1 MLLIYKNSFIVF
13 VLFLYD
19 IIDINFFLIV
29 FTQPFYKLIY
39 FYIMLCSFP
48 KSLEKIQE
56 QDKALNIKY
65 NRLLARDKL
74 QRELEYTNMR
84 QKLSDGRRY
93 KKEIKLSG
101 DISMYSQ
108 VKKEKPNNLDIYM
121 RNYKDRYMKKKGLSK
136 LDCYYENKV
145 FGKLCHIREVVQKM
159 HNDKKL
165 SKRSFFKKH
174 GLGLFLFALIPAFGL
189 IFPILFGI
197 GGQNPGVLGL
207 CKGDHFDDVENN
219 KKHKSGDDDIGKCF
233 RKLLYDNKEL
243 IDIMKYINM
252 LFSFILVTTV
262 LLVFVYIFYKVIK
275 YERIKSGKGKMNRK
289 EYIKYCKEVFN
300 L

>member
-1 MLLIYKNSFIVF
+1 MVLLFNNNLGKNVYFTFFLKKISFIF
-13 VLFLYD
+13 FAWTCLFYND
-19 IIDINFFLIV
+19 V
-29 FTQPFYKLIY
+29 S
-39 FYIMLCSFP
+39 SFS
-48 KSLEKIQE
+48 KSLEKTSN
-56 QDKALNIKY
+56 QDKMLNIKY
-65 NRLLARDKL
+65 SRSLAKEKL
-74 QRELEYTNMR
+74 QRELEYQNLR
-84 QKLSDGRRY
+84 EKLSDGRRY

-207 CKGDHFDDVENN
+207 CTDGHFKDVNSN
-219 KKHKSGDDDIGKCF
+219 KVHKSTDDDNDIGKCF
-233 RKLLYDNKEL
+233 RKLLYDNKDT
-243 IDIMKYINM
+243 IDTIKYINM
-252 LFSFILVTTV
+252 AFSFIVVTIV
-262 LLVFVYIFYKVIK
+262 LLIFIYIFAKVIK
-275 YERIKSGKGKMNRK
+275 YERIKFGKGKMNRK
-289 EYIKYCKEVFN
+289 EYIRFCKEVFN

>member
-1 MLLIYKNSFIVF
+1 MNMVLLVNNDLGKNVNFRF
-13 VLFLYD
+13 LRKKFTFLFLAWTFITYND
-19 IIDINFFLIV
+19 V
-29 FTQPFYKLIY
+29 V
-39 FYIMLCSFP
+39 SFP

-93 KKEIKLSG
+93 KKEINFPG
-101 DISMYSQ
+101 DVSIYSQ
-108 VKKEKPNNLDIYM
+108 VKKNEPNNFDVYM
-121 RNYKDRYMKKKGLSK
+121 KNYNKRYMKKKGLSK
-136 LDCYYENKV
+136 LDCYCENKV
-145 FGKLCHIREVVQKM
+145 FSKFCHIRDIAEKM
-159 HNDKKL
+159 NYDKKR
-165 SKRSFFKKH
+165 SKRCFLKKH
-174 GLGLFLFALIPAFGL
+174 GIGLFLFALLPTIGL

-197 GGQNPGVLGL
+197 GGEYGGILGL

-275 YERIKSGKGKMNRK
+275 YERIKSGKK
-289 EYIKYCKEVFN
+289 EK
-300 L
+300 